1 MNEINDLY
9 DAGAAVDTS
18 LPLLE
23 QALTALAVV
32 MEGLGDEGLQPE
44 GKMSSEKALCFA
56 RRFPLYYKALE
67 LICRDMWATLDS
79 FQGTV
84 DSIYEAHWTQREAKE
99 AAVNAK

>member
-23 QALTALAVV
+23 QAL
-32 MEGLGDEGLQPE
+32 
-44 GKMSSEKALCFA
+44 
-56 RRFPLYYKALE
+56 
-67 LICRDMWATLDS
+67 AT

-84 DSIYEAHWTQREAKE
+84 DSIYEAHRKQREAKE
-99 AAVNAK
+99 AAVNAQ